1 MSGLHSK
8 ERKDNMIYT
17 DLTRKAMSIAY
28 NAHHGQVDKGDVPY
42 VFHPVHLAEQAN
54 SEEACIVALLHDVVE
69 DTNVT
74 IEDLIESGFP
84 EECIIA
90 IKLLSHDKN
99 QDYFEYIEN
108 LKTNRL
114 ARTVKLLDLNH
125 NSDLSRLTHE
135 PTEKD
140 LKRLKKYHKS
150 MQILQKQI
158 ELEVSL

>member
-1 MSGLHSK
+1 
-8 ERKDNMIYT
+8 MIYT
-17 DLTRKAMSIAY
+17 DLTRKAMFVAY
-28 NAHHGQVDKGDVPY
+28 DAHNGQVDKAGVPY
-42 VFHPVHLAEQAN
+42 IYHPVHLAEQVN

-74 IEDLIESGFP
+74 IEKLEEMSFP
-84 EECIIA
+84 EECIVA
-90 IKLLSHDKN
+90 LKLLSHEKQ

-125 NSDLSRLTHE
+125 NSDLSRLKSE